1 MTDSQNNVAFTNDI
15 LKTKAIYLTK
25 MTVIGDSFTY
35 CQIEMAKF
43 KHYVIEMFLIFL
55 TYFIGTAFVLNK

>member
-43 KHYVIEMFLIFL
+43 KHYVIEMFLIFFNL
-55 TYFIGTAFVLNK
+55 FYRYCFCT